1 MTAISAYH
9 EFKHKVS
16 FDYTNIHPLKTFRA
30 SYSPS
35 ISPFKRNI
43 SQTLWQ
49 APVWI
54 LCSQQLGQ
62 SHYRGWGGSGDRC
75 GGSFI
80 VFLGLPSLCSCVG
93 SLFLILCLLS
103 WFTPLFWQNISFS
116 IFLMK
121 ARGKYKFWN
130 IAFQKH
136 PYSVLVHNWWCAR
149 AQNSKVGA
157 IFLQSFEGIVYCF
170 LASLLWK
177 PVTF

>member
-43 SQTLWQ
+43 SQTLSQ

-62 SHYRGWGGSGDRC
+62 SHYRGWGGSGDGVGVPSSSSWDSLHFALVLDPSSWSC
-75 GGSFI
+75 VF
-80 VFLGLPSLCSCVG
+80 FLGLLPCFGKTSLLVSSSWKHVG
-93 SLFLILCLLS
+93 
-103 WFTPLFWQNISFS
+103 NISFETLPFKS
-116 IFLMK
+116 IL
-121 ARGKYKFWN
+121 
-130 IAFQKH
+130 I
-136 PYSVLVHNWWCAR
+136 
-149 AQNSKVGA
+149 
-157 IFLQSFEGIVYCF
+157 QSSYIIDGVPMHRI
-170 LASLLWK
+170 LR
-177 PVTF
+177 